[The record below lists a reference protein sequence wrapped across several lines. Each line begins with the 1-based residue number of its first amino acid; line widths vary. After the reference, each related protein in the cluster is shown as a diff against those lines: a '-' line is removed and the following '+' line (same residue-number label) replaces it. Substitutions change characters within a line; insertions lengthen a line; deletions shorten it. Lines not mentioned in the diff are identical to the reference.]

1 MTDERVVEEMARLDG
16 LGEVK
21 RIPWGRYGC
30 TRLKA
35 REHAGSGVWQSCPS
49 YTWDLNA
56 VHRVFRYLPWNLRN
70 RAMME
75 AKDKVQTMARESNI
89 SILSKVMVLGCM
101 DLCEV
106 ILRADGTWEEEEG

>member
-1 MTDERVVEEMARLDG
+1 
-16 LGEVK
+16 
-21 RIPWGRYGC
+21 
-30 TRLKA
+30 
-35 REHAGSGVWQSCPS
+35 
-49 YTWDLNA
+49 
-56 VHRVFRYLPWNLRN
+56 
-70 RAMME
+70 MME